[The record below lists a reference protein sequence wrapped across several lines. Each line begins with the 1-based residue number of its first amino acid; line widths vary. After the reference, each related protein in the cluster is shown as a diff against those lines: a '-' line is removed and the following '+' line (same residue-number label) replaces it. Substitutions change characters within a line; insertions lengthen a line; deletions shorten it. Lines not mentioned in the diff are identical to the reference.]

1 MRYQEAKTHAQII
14 RWRQVVCT
22 CRNSGLSVAQ
32 WCQENGVAQSTYYR
46 WLRVIWDQE
55 SGTLLESTGRPE
67 PTLKEPERKMLSL
80 PAFAEVSMPR
90 PACAQ
95 GSQAACMVLRKG
107 DWSLEIHNG
116 TDPTLLRQILEV
128 VK

>member
-1 MRYQEAKTHAQII
+1 MVY
-14 RWRQVVCT
+14 T

-32 WCQENGVAQSTYYR
+32 WCQENKIAQSTYYR
-46 WLRVIWDQE
+46 WQRLIWDQE
-55 SGTLLESTGRPE
+55 SGTLSEIAGRPE
-67 PTLKEPERKMLSL
+67 TTLIEPERKMLSL
-80 PAFAEVSMPR
+80 PAFAEVSMPQA
-90 PACAQ
+90 ACAE

-107 DWSLEIHNG
+107 NWTLEIHNG